1 MKVYCVRHGETAWN
15 KEGKVQGSADIPLN
29 ENGIALA
36 EVTSEAMRDIPFDV
50 IYVSPLIRA
59 QKTAAIMKRDR
70 EIPVITDARLQ
81 EMGFGKYE
89 GTSVREAREQEEN
102 VLHNFV
108 CHPER
113 YHAQDGEDF
122 SQVIARAG
130 SFIDQVLVPAQDRYE
145 HVMIASHGAFIR
157 CFLRCVEERPLAAF
171 WGGIPQRNCAV
182 TILELQGGR
191 MRILEEGKLYYENK
205 TESQFR
211 L

>member
-1 MKVYCVRHGETAWN
+1 MKIYCVRHGETAWN

-59 QKTAAIMKRDR
+59 QETAAIMKRDR

-89 GTSVREAREQEEN
+89 GTSVRAAREQEEN

-113 YHAQDGEDF
+113 YRARDGEDF

-130 SFIDQVLVPAQDRYE
+130 SFIDEVLIPAEDRYA
-145 HVMIASHGAFIR
+145 HVMIASHGALIR

-171 WGGIPQRNCAV
+171 WSGIPQRNCAV

-191 MRILEEGKLYYENK
+191 LRVLEEGKLYYENK
-205 TESQFR
+205 TESPFR